1 VARVMVA
8 MSGGVDSSVAAALLV
23 EAGHEVIGVTMQVW
37 PHEAPARQDRHGGCC
52 GLGAVT
58 DARAVADV
66 LGIPHYVFNMREVF
80 RRHVIDAFA
89 DAYARGR
96 TPNPCISCNEHVKF
110 RALWEKADDLEADFL
125 ATGHYARI
133 AAHPA
138 GGGRLALRR
147 AADPRKDQSYV
158 LYPLRRELLPR
169 LLFPVGGQ
177 SKEQTREHA
186 RRLGLP
192 VADKPDSVDI
202 CFVGEEGYAAV
213 VERQRPD
220 AFRPGPIL
228 DLAGRVLGQHRG
240 LPAYTVGQ
248 RRGLG
253 LDGGPARYVVA
264 LDPQRNAVIVGG
276 PEDVFARGCTA
287 VHPNW
292 LLVDDLTAPM
302 TVHARVRSGGAEI
315 PAEIRPAD
323 DGGVAVAFRE
333 PARAVTPGQAI
344 VFYQGDDVVGG
355 AVIDRVGT
363 SPAPAAQA
371 AGP

>member
-1 VARVMVA
+1 MARVVVA
-8 MSGGVDSSVAAALLV
+8 MSGGVDSSVAAGLLR
-23 EAGHEVIGVTMQVW
+23 EQGHEVIGVTMQVW
-37 PHEAPARQDRHGGCC
+37 PEQGPARQDRHGGCC
-52 GLGAVT
+52 GLGAVN

-66 LGIPHYVFNMREVF
+66 LGIPYYVFNMREVF
-80 RRHVIDAFA
+80 QRHVIDAFA

-96 TPNPCISCNEHVKF
+96 TPNPCVACNEHVKF
-110 RALWEKADDLEADFL
+110 RALWDKADALDADFL

-133 AAHPA
+133 ATRD
-138 GGGRLALRR
+138 GRPVLRR

-169 LLFPVGGQ
+169 LLFPVG
-177 SKEQTREHA
+177 EQPKAETRAHA

-202 CFVGEEGYAAV
+202 CFVGQEGYTAAV
-213 VERQRPD
+213 AHQRPD

-228 DLAGRVLGQHRG
+228 DRAGQVLGRHRG

-264 LDPQRNAVIVGG
+264 LDPDRNAVIVGG
-276 PEDVFARGCTA
+276 PEDVYATGCTA
-287 VHPNW
+287 TGANW
-292 LLVDDLTAPM
+292 LLVDSLDGPRQ
-302 TVHARVRSGGAEI
+302 VSARVRSSGAEI
-315 PAEIRPAD
+315 PAEIRPAP
-323 DGGVAVAFRE
+323 DGGVGVAFHQ

-344 VFYQGDDVVGG
+344 VFYDGEDVVGG
-355 AVIDRVGT
+355 AVIDRVG
-363 SPAPAAQA
+363 A
-371 AGP
+371 